1 MDITVE
7 DAQVVVDYDG
17 TDYRFDV
24 IGENELEFAASSGED
39 AVAPEGVI
47 ESLEASGYIVHP

>member
-7 DAQVVVDYDG
+7 DTRVVVDHEG

-39 AVAPEGVI
+39 VAAPEGVI
-47 ESLEASGYIVHP
+47 ESLETSGYIVHP

>member
-7 DAQVVVDYDG
+7 GEQVVVGHEG

-24 IGENELEFAASSGED
+24 IGENELEFAATGD
-39 AVAPEGVI
+39 AAAAAPEGVI
-47 ESLEASGYIVHP
+47 ESLESKGYIVRP